1 MSDDTLDPQLVLALS
16 RITGIPV
23 DDTAMAERIA
33 GGAGSAIAAVR
44 ACMRGSLFEHEP
56 ADYLP
61 LLERLAV
68 PPVAEG
74 GES

>member
-1 MSDDTLDPQLVLALS
+1 
-16 RITGIPV
+16 
-23 DDTAMAERIA
+23 MAERIA

-44 ACMRGSLFEHEP
+44 ACLHGSLFEHEP

-61 LLERLAV
+61 LLERLAT
-68 PPVAEG
+68 PRVAEG